1 MHTALC
7 DRASVVAM
15 TPPSTGHTHEHRA
28 RRRKW
33 RVGTPLV
40 FAVSGALFMVSAAN
54 SEGTDLRPG
63 RTTTLAGLVKVES
76 EHLAGLNSRAQ
87 RLTRDIDTLSRSI
100 DDAQVRRAQAA
111 ARGVRAPAG
120 LMPVTGEG
128 ITVTL
133 SDSPREIRESSE
145 QARNKFVVH
154 QQDIQ
159 AVVNAMWDA
168 GATAVT
174 IEGQRVV
181 TTTGIRCAGS
191 TVELNGLYFPEPYVI
206 SAVGDP
212 DVLES
217 RLDSDSYVLN
227 YRRESEQADIQIGW
241 AMERE
246 ERIEAPAFSGLL
258 AFEHARP
265 LTPAR

>member
-15 TPPSTGHTHEHRA
+15 TTPSTGHTHEHRA

-40 FAVSGALFMVSAAN
+40 FALSGALFMVSAAN

-63 RTTTLAGLVKVES
+63 RTSTLAGLVKVES
-76 EHLAGLNSRAQ
+76 EHVEGLNARA
-87 RLTRDIDTLSRSI
+87 RALTRDIDTLTRSI
-100 DDAQVRRAQAA
+100 DDAQVRRAQAS
-111 ARGVRAPAG
+111 ARQVRGPAG
-120 LMPVTGEG
+120 LLPVSGPG
-128 ITVTL
+128 IAVTL
-133 SDSPREIRESSE
+133 SDSPREVRETSE
-145 QARNKFVVH
+145 QHRNKFVVH

-168 GATAVT
+168 GASAVT

-206 SAVGDP
+206 AAVGDP

-217 RLDSDSYVLN
+217 RLDSDNYVLN

-241 AMERE
+241 AMQRE
-246 ERIEAPAFSGLL
+246 DVVNAPAYDGLL

-265 LTPAR
+265 LPAAN